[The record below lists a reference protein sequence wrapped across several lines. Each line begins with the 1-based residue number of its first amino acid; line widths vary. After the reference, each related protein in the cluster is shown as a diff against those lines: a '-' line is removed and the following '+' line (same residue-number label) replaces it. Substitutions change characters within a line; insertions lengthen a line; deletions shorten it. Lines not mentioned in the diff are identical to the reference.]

1 MPDPTLRDRLAKI
14 AYEAERGLGVFYGV
28 LWEAANDS
36 DRRRAYRI
44 IDALLAS
51 EEWSAR
57 EAVIEAYRRCE
68 ESRGVFSCV
77 YPHDNRC
84 PKARAD
90 TPAQGPG
97 EWRCECGREEL
108 DAALARLAAVKG
120 MSASSSPSA
129 PTPRRRGSRSARH
142 G

>member
-1 MPDPTLRDRLAKI
+1 MPDPALRDRLAKI
-14 AYEAERGLGVFYGV
+14 VENEIALRGVNTYQI
-28 LWEAANDS
+28 A
-36 DRRRAYRI
+36 
-44 IDALLAS
+44 DALLAS

-57 EAVIEAYRRCE
+57 EAVIEAYLRCE

-90 TPAQGPG
+90 TPAQWPG

-120 MSASSSPSA
+120 
-129 PTPRRRGSRSARH
+129 TT
-142 G
+142 

>member
-51 EEWSAR
+51 EEWLVR
-57 EAVIEAYRRCE
+57 EAVVDMARETWDSVPSSYDHNDSMVRRHAAALNDL
-68 ESRGVFSCV
+68 GV
-77 YPHDNRC
+77 
-84 PKARAD
+84 
-90 TPAQGPG
+90 
-97 EWRCECGREEL
+97 L
-108 DAALARLAAVKG
+108 LARLAA
-120 MSASSSPSA
+120 A
-129 PTPRRRGSRSARH
+129 RGTT
-142 G
+142 